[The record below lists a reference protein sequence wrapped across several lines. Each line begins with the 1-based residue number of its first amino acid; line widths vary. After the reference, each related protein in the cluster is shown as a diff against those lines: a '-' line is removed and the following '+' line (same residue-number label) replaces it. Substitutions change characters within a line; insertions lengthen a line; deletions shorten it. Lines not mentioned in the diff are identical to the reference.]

1 MTSPLSAERLQR
13 AYRQMKTIR
22 EFEERLHVEIATGEI
37 PGFTHL
43 YAGQEAVAVGVC
55 EHLDDADYIVSTH
68 RGHGH
73 CIAKG
78 CDVQGMM
85 LEIYGRADG
94 LCKGKGGSMHIA
106 DVTKGMLGANAIVGG
121 GPPLAV
127 GAAIACRNRGNQRVS
142 IAFGGDGSCNQGTVF
157 EAMNMAV
164 VLKVPAIFV
173 IEDNGYSEHTGKD
186 YAVGSKDIAGRA
198 RGFGMPAERCD
209 GSDFF
214 AVYEAAGRLIEQRA
228 PWRRPCDP
236 RGDDHAL
243 LRALRRRPAAVPRE
257 GRSEAPA
264 RDDGLPEEF
273 PRARDGRRLVVGRHA
288 RRHRRAG
295 ADGHRRRRCGSE
307 VVAAAGRVRTRNR
320 RLHLLLSRRAMP
332 QKSFRD
338 ALNEALHLEMER
350 DGSIIVLGEDV
361 SGGAG
366 GTSGQREASGGIFGV
381 TKGLLPKF
389 GADRVI
395 DTPISESAIIGAAGG
410 AALAGLR
417 PVAELMFA
425 DFVGVSMDQI
435 FNQMAKFRYM
445 FGGKTRCPAVVRL
458 AMGAGM
464 NMGAQH
470 SQSIYALLTAVPGLK
485 VVVPSNAYDA
495 KGLLIQAIRDDD
507 PVMFFEH
514 KALYPRKGEVPDGA
528 YTIPFGEANLLREGE
543 HVTVVAIG
551 RMVVFAEKVV
561 DTLAKEG
568 ITCDL
573 IDPRTTSPLDE
584 ETILESVENTG
595 RLVVVD
601 ESNPRCS
608 VAADICA
615 HRRGEGLPFA
625 QGRTARGDGAALPGA
640 VRP

>member
-1 MTSPLSAERLQR
+1 
-13 AYRQMKTIR
+13 
-22 EFEERLHVEIATGEI
+22 
-37 PGFTHL
+37 
-43 YAGQEAVAVGVC
+43 
-55 EHLDDADYIVSTH
+55 
-68 RGHGH
+68 
-73 CIAKG
+73 
-78 CDVQGMM
+78 
-85 LEIYGRADG
+85 
-94 LCKGKGGSMHIA
+94 
-106 DVTKGMLGANAIVGG
+106 
-121 GPPLAV
+121 
-127 GAAIACRNRGNQRVS
+127 
-142 IAFGGDGSCNQGTVF
+142 
-157 EAMNMAV
+157 MA
-164 VLKVPAIFV
+164 
-173 IEDNGYSEHTGKD
+173 
-186 YAVGSKDIAGRA
+186 
-198 RGFGMPAERCD
+198 
-209 GSDFF
+209 
-214 AVYEAAGRLIEQRA
+214 
-228 PWRRPCDP
+228 
-236 RGDDHAL
+236 
-243 LRALRRRPAAVPRE
+243 
-257 GRSEAPA
+257 
-264 RDDGLPEEF
+264 
-273 PRARDGRRLVVGRHA
+273 
-288 RRHRRAG
+288 
-295 ADGHRRRRCGSE
+295 
-307 VVAAAGRVRTRNR
+307 
-320 RLHLLLSRRAMP
+320 

-338 ALNEALHLEMER
+338 ALNEAMHLEMER
-350 DGSIIVLGEDV
+350 DPSVIVLGEDV

-366 GTSGQREASGGIFGV
+366 GTSGNREASGGIFGV

-389 GADRVI
+389 GEHRVI

-470 SQSIYALLTAVPGLK
+470 SQTIYALLTAVPGLK

-551 RMVVFAEKVV
+551 RMVVFAEKVI
-561 DTLAKEG
+561 DALAKEG

-584 ETILESVENTG
+584 DTILESVEKTG

-601 ESNPRCS
+601 EANPRCS
-608 VAADICA
+608 MATDIAAMVADQGFHSLTAPIKRVTA
-615 HRRGEGLPFA
+615 PHTPVPFA
-625 QGRTARGDGAALPGA
+625 PQLEKLYLPDQDKIEAA
-640 VRP
+640 VRAVVGNSP